1 MSNSEFDHYA
11 KSLLIVTGER
21 CRRDLNTTLWGIRNG
36 HEWATAIYD
45 ASVKSAIGL
54 QSGVV
59 HQFGHYDQCLNREIF
74 NDQPV
79 QPQYCLLEVPVSG
92 IVVQTSSRKKEAAYY
107 TENVTSYWALCM
119 PISCSAEDI
128 AKYAS
133 MSLQRDV
140 GDKTQPKCQ
149 SLDTGRL
156 NLTKGM
162 LIYAGIICFFILL
175 ALISTICHIC
185 LLMRNDQGKTAKEL
199 NQEAKQQD
207 LLTMIVTGF
216 SIIENSRKL
225 VQVTED
231 EMGLKCING
240 IKALAML
247 LIIAG
252 HAVSFILGGPM
263 YNVSFIN
270 DQLRLPVFSFLT
282 NSLLFADMFLLLSGF
297 LLCRIL
303 LFELERRGGKVNPLM
318 LYVARYIRL
327 TPAYI
332 AIIGFYMTWFPHIG
346 SGPIWNERIGLE
358 KERCQDSWWLNILY
372 INNYFGTDKLCMFQ
386 SWYLSVDSQLF
397 FVAPFVVYVL
407 YKWKHLGLRLLC
419 FLVVLTA
426 VIPFLSTYVE
436 HLDPTLMIYP
446 SELSDL
452 ARNSFYINSYIK
464 THMRASAYIIGLLA
478 GYLVHV
484 IQKKHI
490 RLSHRLVQTIWL
502 CAVFIGTGSMY
513 SVTRFYIA
521 PYTNF
526 ESSLYAGFHKLG
538 WNLSV
543 GWLVIAITTGH
554 ANWLQKTLSSRVFA
568 PISRLTYCAYLSNGI
583 VELYHSASIRYPT
596 YMGFVSLTNIVFSHS
611 LNTFL
616 IAIVISLLFESPI
629 HALERILRRKFDNK
643 TVRCNPG
650 GTTKTTNEM
659 ESGEQNP

>member
-1 MSNSEFDHYA
+1 
-11 KSLLIVTGER
+11 
-21 CRRDLNTTLWGIRNG
+21 
-36 HEWATAIYD
+36 
-45 ASVKSAIGL
+45 
-54 QSGVV
+54 
-59 HQFGHYDQCLNREIF
+59 
-74 NDQPV
+74 
-79 QPQYCLLEVPVSG
+79 
-92 IVVQTSSRKKEAAYY
+92 
-107 TENVTSYWALCM
+107 
-119 PISCSAEDI
+119 
-128 AKYAS
+128 
-133 MSLQRDV
+133 
-140 GDKTQPKCQ
+140 
-149 SLDTGRL
+149 
-156 NLTKGM
+156 
-162 LIYAGIICFFILL
+162 
-175 ALISTICHIC
+175 
-185 LLMRNDQGKTAKEL
+185 
-199 NQEAKQQD
+199 
-207 LLTMIVTGF
+207 
-216 SIIENSRKL
+216 
-225 VQVTED
+225 
-231 EMGLKCING
+231 
-240 IKALAML
+240 
-247 LIIAG
+247 
-252 HAVSFILGGPM
+252 
-263 YNVSFIN
+263 
-270 DQLRLPVFSFLT
+270 
-282 NSLLFADMFLLLSGF
+282 MFLLLSGF

-596 YMGFVSLTNIVFSHS
+596 YMGF
-611 LNTFL
+611 
-616 IAIVISLLFESPI
+616 
-629 HALERILRRKFDNK
+629 RILRRKFDNK